1 MSIPADS
8 LRATTAAVQDGA
20 APDVDGELML
30 RRLADINMFG
40 AAPGP
45 GITRTGLS
53 QEEVAAREFLAAT
66 CEQDGLVTHTDQAG
80 NLIVRRKNADP
91 SRPVVLLG
99 SHLDT
104 VVNGGKL
111 DGMYGVIAACEV
123 LRALAA
129 TDLPGEPV
137 AVAFTNEEGAAFPYP
152 FFGSL
157 GLVGGVNTAEADT
170 MTDQAGRSLRDA
182 LRAAGG
188 DLDAVHD
195 AAWAAGSIA
204 CYLELHIEQGPLL
217 ESRGVPIGVVE
228 AITGRTIVD
237 ITINGAQGH
246 AGTTPMHLRR
256 DALLVA
262 ARVVL
267 AVERLSSALGLCSV
281 STVGVVQAHPNVTNV
296 IPGTVRLTAELRD
309 GDPARLLA
317 AEDRLVTELL
327 QLGVATDVG
336 IDVTT
341 RPITQP
347 VRTSDAARRAIAAA
361 ADDLSLAHLT
371 MFSGAGHDAQIVAAV
386 APVGMILVPSRD
398 GLSHAPAEHTDDEHL
413 VVGARTLLR
422 TVLALPTELFDRC
435 APATDRPGTR

>member
-1 MSIPADS
+1 MSIPVTDAYPRVDI
-8 LRATTAAVQDGA
+8 
-20 APDVDGELML
+20 DGELML
-30 RRLADINMFG
+30 DRLATISTFG
-40 AAPGP
+40 AEPGP

-53 QEEVAAREFLAAT
+53 AEEVAARAFLAGA
-66 CEQDGLVTHTDQAG
+66 CRQDGLVAHTDQAG
-80 NLIVRRKNADP
+80 NLIVRRANADP
-91 SRPVVLLG
+91 TRPVVLLG

-104 VVNGGKL
+104 VVNGGAL
-111 DGMYGVIAACEV
+111 DGTYGVIAACEV
-123 LRALAA
+123 LRALAT

-157 GLVGGVNTAEADT
+157 GLVGGVNTAEACT
-170 MTDQAGRSLRDA
+170 MTDQADRSLRDA

-188 DLDAVHD
+188 DLDRVHD
-195 AAWAAGSIA
+195 AAWTAGSIA

-237 ITINGAQGH
+237 ITIHGGQGH
-246 AGTTPMHLRR
+246 AGTTPMQLRR
-256 DALLVA
+256 DALPVA

-267 AVERLSSALGLCSV
+267 AVERLAGARNLCSV
-281 STVGVVQAHPNVTNV
+281 GTVGVIQAHPNVTNV

-317 AEDRLVTELL
+317 AEETLVTELL
-327 QLGVATDVG
+327 QLGVATDVD

-347 VRTSDAARRAIAAA
+347 VRTSETACRAIAAA
-361 ADDLSLAHLT
+361 ADDLSLEHLP
-371 MFSGAGHDAQIVAAV
+371 MFSGAGHDAQIVAGI

-398 GLSHAPAEHTDDEHL
+398 GVSHAPTEHTDDEHL
-413 VVGARTLLR
+413 VLGARTLLR
-422 TVLALPTELFDRC
+422 SVLRLPADLF
-435 APATDRPGTR
+435 DRPGTT